1 MATTWDWG
9 PVAQGLNG
17 LMMHYAQKRQ
27 YENLLKTLGTG
38 MQAPPFGGPSSA
50 PPQPF
55 PTARREDD
63 NGMPI
68 PGAPAPIQQAQGLAP
83 QSNGPLGLGIL
94 PALFG
99 QRGGN
104 DVLGGPGRP
113 STRDMQNDVIG
124 GPVGGGMPPQFADIL
139 RKLPPQIGMPL
150 LLQTMQQQMMPGKA
164 PEPVKVGKGERL
176 IDPRTGRPI
185 YEPPTEDGDPF
196 TLNEGDRRYNAKGEL
211 IVDNPKAPPSPT
223 KTQAQQDAEALGY
236 QPGTPEYN
244 QYIRERTLPR
254 APQTTIN
261 NNMGNSLASGVGG
274 GAADILKESRASA
287 AGALPSIETGNRILQ
302 ALDSGKVIT
311 GPGASFRLFGAQL
324 FGDPET
330 LQQTRTVIQG
340 LADATLNARG
350 ELKGQGQITE
360 YEQKTLEKARS
371 GNIDD
376 LTAQEI
382 RTIVRV
388 NDRLARTRIR
398 NHKATLGNIKGADV
412 PENFLQIYNVDEPPE
427 YQPSKPSGGGGFKY
441 LGVEK

>member
-1 MATTWDWG
+1 MSTKWDWSPLLNSVMQVVQQGQEQARYNQLLNTFASPQG
-9 PVAQGLNG
+9 PQPHPGPQLGGLLGKLFGPRDAQ
-17 LMMHYAQKRQ
+17 QQ
-27 YENLLKTLGTG
+27 
-38 MQAPPFGGPSSA
+38 QPSPFGQQAGA
-50 PPQPF
+50 TPPPM
-55 PTARREDD
+55 ARTEDD
-63 NGMPI
+63 SGMPI
-68 PGAPAPIQQAQGLAP
+68 PGRAPGANIQTAQGGAP
-83 QSNGPLGLGIL
+83 QQSPM
-94 PALFG
+94 
-99 QRGGN
+99 GGTN
-104 DVLGGPGRP
+104 
-113 STRDMQNDVIG
+113 
-124 GPVGGGMPPQFADIL
+124 PQFMDIL

-150 LLQTMQQQMMPGKA
+150 LMQTMQQQMMPGKA
-164 PEPVKVGKGERL
+164 AEPVKVGKGERL
-176 IDPRTGRPI
+176 IDPRTGKPI
-185 YEPPTEDGDPF
+185 YEPPAEDGDPF

-211 IVDNPKAPPSPT
+211 IIDNPKAPPAPT
-223 KTQAQQDAEALGY
+223 KTQAERNAEALGY
-236 QPGTPEYN
+236 APGSKEWSD
-244 QYIRERTLPR
+244 YIREATLPR

-398 NHKATLGNIKGADV
+398 NHKTTLSNIKGADV

-427 YQPSKPSGGGGFKY
+427 YQAQGAGGLPAGWTVK
-441 LGVEK
+441 VK